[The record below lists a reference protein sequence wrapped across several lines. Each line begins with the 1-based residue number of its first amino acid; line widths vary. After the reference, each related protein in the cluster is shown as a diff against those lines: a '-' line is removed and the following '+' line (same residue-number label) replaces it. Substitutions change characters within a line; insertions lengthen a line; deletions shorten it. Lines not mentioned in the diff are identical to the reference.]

1 MSRRPKVLRVSDT
14 LTLPLEAVTST
25 FGYLGGK
32 GSGKTSSAIVAAEE
46 MSSAGEQF
54 CAYDPRGDWWGIT
67 IPDSGPGVSAVIF
80 GGDHADI
87 PLTATAGEVVARFV
101 AREAINVILDT
112 SELRKADRQRFMA
125 DFLEVLYHVNRDPLH
140 LFFDEAHTLFPQSP
154 KEKGGHLP
162 RLLGAGEDVI
172 ALGRKRGLGSTLI
185 SQRPQAISKTVFDL
199 VDTLIAH
206 RLPGPRMRTA
216 VAEWMEAAGAPERE
230 REMLTALPRLGAGAA
245 VVLSPEFLGGV
256 FERVQFRP
264 KRTYDSSITPPV
276 GQRRRAKG
284 RPRSADRAA
293 VDLDA
298 LREQMAA
305 LVEEAASDDPIAL
318 RQQIAALGRDLRA
331 REQELARERARAE
344 RAESAEPQQVSVP
357 VLDAEL
363 VARLERAIDALG
375 RPGSEITSATA
386 ALAER
391 VELIAGALTA
401 PAREI
406 AETGAALATALHARA
421 TAPTAPPATA
431 PPARRPPAGRSSAP
445 APPRPPAATGG
456 GGADA
461 GEGEAA
467 AITPARQRLL
477 DALAALEGIGVAQVA
492 KTQLALWAGVSPKS
506 SGYQNNLGGLRTLG
520 LIAYPAPMFVALTD
534 DGHKHADNALAA
546 SLLTTEE
553 LHAHVQQLL
562 PPARWRIVEPLLA
575 AYPAPLTRAQL
586 AEAAGVSEAS
596 SGFQNNLGGLRTL
609 GLIDYP
615 QPGQVVA
622 TAVLFLETRT

>member
-67 IPDSGPGVSAVIF
+67 IPNSGPGVSAVIF

-125 DFLEVLYHVNRDPLH
+125 DFLEVLYHINRDPLH

-216 VAEWMEAAGAPERE
+216 VAEWMEAADAPERE

-264 KRTYDSSITPPV
+264 KRTYDSSETPPV

-293 VDLDA
+293 IDLDA

-305 LVEEAASDDPIAL
+305 LVEEAASDDPTAL
-318 RQQIAALGRDLRA
+318 RKQIAALGRDLQA
-331 REQELARERARAE
+331 REQELTRERERAE
-344 RAESAEPQQVSVP
+344 RAESAEPQQVPVP

-375 RPGSEITSATA
+375 HPGAEITSATD

-391 VELIAGALTA
+391 LELIAGALTA

-406 AETGAALATALHARA
+406 TETGAALATALHARA
-421 TAPTAPPATA
+421 TAPPAT

-445 APPRPPAATGG
+445 APPRPPAPAGG
-456 GGADA
+456 GGGGGGD
-461 GEGEAA
+461 GDAA

-477 DALAALEGIGVAQVA
+477 DSLAALEGIGVAQVA

-520 LIAYPAPMFVALTD
+520 LIAYPAPTFVALTD
-534 DGHKHADNALAA
+534 DGRQHSDNALAA

-575 AYPAPLTRAQL
+575 AYPAPMTRAQL

-609 GLIDYP
+609 GLLDYP

-622 TAVLFLETRT
+622 NAVLFLDTRA